1 MGTAEKQLYN
11 EYQKLLKE
19 KGIKQL
25 TNEEMEKC
33 YRRLKKKGKNYEQGR
48 EIYPRLRK
56 EL

>member
-1 MGTAEKQLYN
+1 MGTEEKNLYK

-33 YRRLKKKGKNYEQGR
+33 YRKLKKEGKNYE
-48 EIYPRLRK
+48 
-56 EL
+56 